1 LNPIRPNYPLP
12 VAQPRPVRP
21 EARAAQ
27 RAFFEAAVNRAAA
40 TAPAASAASA
50 GPVDPVR
57 PAAAASRTVRDET
70 QPQRYLRPGSLL
82 DIKV

>member
-1 LNPIRPNYPLP
+1 MNPIRPNYPLP

-40 TAPAASAASA
+40 TAPAASTA
-50 GPVDPVR
+50 PVDPVR

-70 QPQRYLRPGSLL
+70 QPQPQRYLRPGSLL

>member
-1 LNPIRPNYPLP
+1 
-12 VAQPRPVRP
+12 
-21 EARAAQ
+21 
-27 RAFFEAAVNRAAA
+27 
-40 TAPAASAASA
+40 
-50 GPVDPVR
+50 VDPVR

>member
-1 LNPIRPNYPLP
+1 MSPIRPNFPLP

-21 EARAAQ
+21 DTRAAQ
-27 RAFFEAAVNRAAA
+27 RAFFEAAMTRTAAS
-40 TAPAASAASA
+40 APAA
-50 GPVDPVR
+50 PVEPVR
-57 PAAAASRTVRDET
+57 PAAAAARTAPDASA

>member
-1 LNPIRPNYPLP
+1 MNPIRPNFPLP

-40 TAPAASAASA
+40 TAPSASAASA
-50 GPVDPVR
+50 DPVR
-57 PAAAASRTVRDET
+57 PVAAASRATRDDT
-70 QPQRYLRPGSLL
+70 AQLQPQRYLRPGSLL

>member
-1 LNPIRPNYPLP
+1 LNPIRPNFPLP

-27 RAFFEAAVNRAAA
+27 RAFFEAAINRAAA
-40 TAPAASAASA
+40 AAPAASTASA
-50 GPVDPVR
+50 EPVR
-57 PAAAASRTVRDET
+57 PAAAASRTTREDT
-70 QPQRYLRPGSLL
+70 GQPQRYLRPGSLL